1 MTPAD
6 LPSIADRARSR
17 TPVTATLDPV
27 MRAAVAM
34 VIAPHGDE
42 LSTLLIERAQHPLD
56 PWSGHMA
63 FPGGRHD
70 ATDASLERTAIRETL
85 EEVGIDLMR
94 HGSLVARL
102 DDIQAQARGRDL
114 DMVISPFLF
123 FLDDARDTTPDHTE
137 VADTVWVPLR
147 VFRDE
152 RYKGTTHFSRDG
164 FGMDFPAFLYR
175 GKTIWGLTYR
185 ILCGFLEVV
194 ADVGRTANAAAS
206 APGAD

>member
-1 MTPAD
+1 MRTAD
-6 LPSIADRARSR
+6 LPAIADRVRGR
-17 TPVTATLDPV
+17 TPVSATIDPV

-34 VIAPHGDE
+34 VIAPDGDE
-42 LSTLLIERAQHPLD
+42 LSALLIERAQHPLD

-85 EEVGIDLMR
+85 EEVGIDLRR
-94 HGSLVARL
+94 HGTFVGRL
-102 DDIQAQARGRDL
+102 DEIQAQARGRDL

-123 FLDDARDTTPDHTE
+123 FLDRARETTPDTSE
-137 VADTVWVPLR
+137 VAGTLWVPLR

-164 FGMDFPAFLYR
+164 FGADFPAILYE

-185 ILCGFLEVV
+185 ILTGFFDLI
-194 ADVGRTANAAAS
+194 ADVGERAADV
-206 APGAD
+206 APRAD

>member
-1 MTPAD
+1 MKPSD
-6 LPSIADRARSR
+6 LPLIAERVRSR
-17 TPVTATLDPV
+17 TPVTATIDPV

-34 VIAPHGDE
+34 VIAPDGDG
-42 LSTLLIERAQHPLD
+42 LSALLIERAKHPLD

-85 EEVGIDLMR
+85 EEVGIDLLR
-94 HGSLVARL
+94 HGTFVARL
-102 DDIQAQARGRDL
+102 DELQAQARGRDL

-123 FLDDARDTTPDHTE
+123 FLDRARDTTPDTSE
-137 VADTVWVPLR
+137 VADTLWVPMR

-152 RYKGTTHFSRDG
+152 RYQGTTHFSRDG
-164 FGMDFPAFLYR
+164 FGMDFPAFLYE

-185 ILCGFLEVV
+185 ILTGFLDLV
-194 ADVGRTANAAAS
+194 ADVGAPAAAS

>member
-1 MTPAD
+1 MTVAD
-6 LPSIADRARSR
+6 LPLIEERTRSHEPF
-17 TPVTATLDPV
+17 TSNLEPV

-34 VIAPHGDE
+34 VVAPDGDD
-42 LSTLLIERAQHPLD
+42 LAALLIERAQHPLD

-85 EEVGIDLMR
+85 EEVGIDLVR
-94 HGSLVARL
+94 HGRFVAKL
-102 DDIQAQARGRDL
+102 DELQAQARGRNL

-123 FLDDARDTTPDHTE
+123 FLDRTRETTPDHTE

-152 RYKGTTHFSRDG
+152 RHRGTTHFSRDG
-164 FGMDFPAFLYR
+164 FGMDFPAFLYQ

-185 ILCGFLEVV
+185 ILCGFLELVRG
-194 ADVGRTANAAAS
+194 VGEGATAGAE
-206 APGAD
+206 PG

>member
-1 MTPAD
+1 MTVDDLPLIEERARMHRPFVAD
-6 LPSIADRARSR
+6 LQ
-17 TPVTATLDPV
+17 PV

-34 VIAPHGDE
+34 VVAPDGDD
-42 LSTLLIERAQHPLD
+42 LAALLIERAQHPLD

-70 ATDASLERTAIRETL
+70 ATDPSLERTAIRETL
-85 EEVGIDLMR
+85 EEVGIDLVR
-94 HGSLVARL
+94 HGRFVARL
-102 DDIQAQARGRDL
+102 DELQAQARGRNL

-123 FLDDARDTTPDHTE
+123 FLDRTRETTPDHTE
-137 VADTVWVPLR
+137 VAGTLWVPLR

-164 FGMDFPAFLYR
+164 FGMDFPAFLYE

-185 ILCGFLEVV
+185 ILSGFLELVRG
-194 ADVGRTANAAAS
+194 VGERDTAAAG
-206 APGAD
+206 PD

>member
-1 MTPAD
+1 MSPAD
-6 LPSIADRARSR
+6 LPLIEERVRARR
-17 TPVTATLDPV
+17 AHVAELDPV
-27 MRAAVAM
+27 MRAAVA
-34 VIAPHGDE
+34 VVLAPQDDE
-42 LSTLLIERAQHPLD
+42 LAALLIERAQHPLD

-70 ATDASLERTAIRETL
+70 ATDPTLERTAIRETL
-85 EEVGIDLMR
+85 EEVGIDLVR
-94 HGSLVARL
+94 HARFVARL
-102 DDIQAQARGRDL
+102 DEIQAQARGRNL

-123 FLDDARDTTPDHTE
+123 FLDEARETTPDRSE
-137 VADTVWVPLR
+137 VADTLWVPLR

-185 ILCGFLEVV
+185 ILCGFLETI
-194 ADVGRTANAAAS
+194 ADVGAERAAAG
-206 APGAD
+206 PGAD

>member
-1 MTPAD
+1 MRIDD
-6 LPSIADRARSR
+6 LPLIEERARTHR
-17 TPVTATLDPV
+17 PYTAELKPV

-34 VIAPHGDE
+34 VVAPDGED
-42 LSTLLIERAQHPLD
+42 LAALLIERAEHPLD

-70 ATDASLERTAIRETL
+70 ATDPSLERTAIRETL
-85 EEVGIDLMR
+85 EEVGIDLVR
-94 HGSLVARL
+94 HGRFVARL
-102 DDIQAQARGRDL
+102 DELQAQARGRNL

-123 FLDDARDTTPDHTE
+123 FLDRARETTPDRTE
-137 VADTVWVPLR
+137 VADTLWVPLR

-152 RYKGTTHFSRDG
+152 RFKGTTHFSRDG

-185 ILCGFLEVV
+185 ILCGFLELVHG
-194 ADVGRTANAAAS
+194 VGEDATAES
-206 APGAD
+206 GAD